1 MLATRLPGI
10 RQALAE
16 GRLRLRTLPLSAP
29 ADSDWA
35 HDRWLRGHP
44 ALGASSVPAGAVAAV
59 RAFAT
64 AQASVPTGRSPAA
77 PTAPQTSAD
86 APSTTAMPGW
96 LLQPVTFRL
105 TTDGMM
111 LDPTPQ
117 RAVDAAMAERM
128 IQAIAPLLA
137 DEGLEIEMQT
147 PARWLLHPRTGT
159 AGWQLACTPI
169 EAVGESHIDVLMP
182 QGPDAKRFLRLLNEV
197 QMSWNL
203 LTLNEPQDL
212 PVNAIWP
219 SGPAHSPAIDAMRD
233 LLARGLVVDERF
245 LMARLTQDL
254 SAWLDALPALDAW
267 FSDDPAGFACL
278 LADLEWTEERAR
290 TDFAAFL
297 DTLHAHLHEL
307 AETIQPV
314 GLHTFGQNAQEEHR
328 LATVMMM
335 LGKPFLEAAAR
346 HMGEPQTE
354 LDETLAVDYQQMI
367 DTSPYRLLKRYLQ
380 PDADLHE
387 LPEPLQAQLT
397 QARQWWQA
405 LDAGGETGGLIA
417 ALQGRY
423 RPTAYGGDPVRNPD
437 ALPTG
442 RNLYGFDPSRVPTR
456 HAWEAG
462 KQAAEKLIAAHRQQH
477 GRTPAKLAVS
487 LWSVETMRHQGLLEA
502 QALWLM
508 GVEPI
513 WDEGG
518 RVIDVKLVPRE
529 QLGRPRVDVVLSAT
543 GLYSIRVHSMMERID

>member
-1 MLATRLPGI
+1 MKRGLPGRSGQTIRSAPVRQDTGTGSLPQLALVHPCTTSRPGRSHEANQRCPYNSGVNATLPSTTPAPGGVEKTTTVEHPRLRLLPGALLPAHWLGGGLLDDRLPGI

-86 APSTTAMPGW
+86 APSTTATPGW

-105 TTDGMM
+105 TTDRMM

-137 DEGLEIEMQT
+137 DEGLDIEMQT

-159 AGWQLACTPI
+159 AGWQLSCTPI

-267 FSDDPAGFACL
+267 FADDPAGFACL
-278 LADLEWTEERAR
+278 LAGEHGMHW
-290 TDFAAFL
+290 
-297 DTLHAHLHEL
+297 
-307 AETIQPV
+307 
-314 GLHTFGQNAQEEHR
+314 LHTPN
-328 LATVMMM
+328 V
-335 LGKPFLEAAAR
+335 P
-346 HMGEPQTE
+346 
-354 LDETLAVDYQQMI
+354 DETLQLAGLM
-367 DTSPYRLLKRYLQ
+367 PQ
-380 PDADLHE
+380 PGA
-387 LPEPLQAQLT
+387 
-397 QARQWWQA
+397 
-405 LDAGGETGGLIA
+405 
-417 ALQGRY
+417 
-423 RPTAYGGDPVRNPD
+423 
-437 ALPTG
+437 TG
-442 RNLYGFDPSRVPTR
+442 RSTAGRGAASPDHGMGRSTPHATSERTAASLAEDARPSWLARLGSRLRAWRGHPHDPRGDSGDRNDTASQGTPSADPLDSLFR
-456 HAWEAG
+456 DEA
-462 KQAAEKLIAAHRQQH
+462 
-477 GRTPAKLAVS
+477 P
-487 LWSVETMRHQGLLEA
+487 
-502 QALWLM
+502 
-508 GVEPI
+508 
-513 WDEGG
+513 
-518 RVIDVKLVPRE
+518 
-529 QLGRPRVDVVLSAT
+529 
-543 GLYSIRVHSMMERID
+543 

>member
-1 MLATRLPGI
+1 MNATLPSITPAPGGVEKTSTIEHPRLLLLPGALLPAHWLGGGLLHDRLPGI

-35 HDRWLRGHP
+35 HDRWLREHP
-44 ALGASSVPAGAVAAV
+44 SLGASSVPAGAAAAV

-77 PTAPQTSAD
+77 SAALQASTD
-86 APSTTAMPGW
+86 TPSTTATPGW

-105 TTDGMM
+105 TTDRMM

-137 DEGLEIEMQT
+137 DEGLDIEMQT
-147 PARWLLHPRTGT
+147 PTRWLLHPRTGT
-159 AGWQLACTPI
+159 AGWQLSCTPI

-219 SGPAHSPAIDAMRD
+219 SGPAHSPAIDAVRD

-267 FSDDPAGFACL
+267 FADDPAGFACL
-278 LADLEWTEERAR
+278 LA
-290 TDFAAFL
+290 
-297 DTLHAHLHEL
+297 
-307 AETIQPV
+307 
-314 GLHTFGQNAQEEHR
+314 GEHG
-328 LATVMMM
+328 M
-335 LGKPFLEAAAR
+335 
-346 HMGEPQTE
+346 
-354 LDETLAVDYQQMI
+354 
-367 DTSPYRLLKRYLQ
+367 
-380 PDADLHE
+380 
-387 LPEPLQAQLT
+387 
-397 QARQWWQA
+397 
-405 LDAGGETGGLIA
+405 
-417 ALQGRY
+417 
-423 RPTAYGGDPVRNPD
+423 
-437 ALPTG
+437 
-442 RNLYGFDPSRVPTR
+442 
-456 HAWEAG
+456 
-462 KQAAEKLIAAHRQQH
+462 
-477 GRTPAKLAVS
+477 
-487 LWSVETMRHQGLLEA
+487 
-502 QALWLM
+502 
-508 GVEPI
+508 
-513 WDEGG
+513 
-518 RVIDVKLVPRE
+518 
-529 QLGRPRVDVVLSAT
+529 
-543 GLYSIRVHSMMERID
+543 

>member
-1 MLATRLPGI
+1 MPQLALPHPGTTSRPGCTHKASQRCPYNSGVNATLPSITPAPGGVEKTSTIERPRLRLLPGALLPTHWLGGGLLHNQLPGI

-44 ALGASSVPAGAVAAV
+44 ALMASSVPAGAVAAV

-64 AQASVPTGRSPAA
+64 AQASVPTGRAPAA
-77 PTAPQTSAD
+77 SAALQASAD
-86 APSTTAMPGW
+86 TPSATATPGW

-105 TTDGMM
+105 TTDRMM

-117 RAVDAAMAERM
+117 RAVDTAMAERM

-137 DEGLEIEMQT
+137 DEGLDIEMQT

-159 AGWQLACTPI
+159 AGWQLSCTPI

-278 LADLEWTEERAR
+278 LAGEHGLHW
-290 TDFAAFL
+290 
-297 DTLHAHLHEL
+297 LHAPNVPDEILHLAGLMPQPGATARSTADRGAASPDRGMAGSAPHATSERPGRTAAPVAEGERPSWL
-307 AETIQPV
+307 A
-314 GLHTFGQNAQEEHR
+314 R
-328 LATVMMM
+328 LGSRLRAWR
-335 LGKPFLEAAAR
+335 GR
-346 HMGEPQTE
+346 SH
-354 LDETLAVDYQQMI
+354 
-367 DTSPYRLLKRYLQ
+367 DTQ
-380 PDADLHE
+380 GH
-387 LPEPLQAQLT
+387 
-397 QARQWWQA
+397 
-405 LDAGGETGGLIA
+405 AGGRNGTA
-417 ALQGRY
+417 SQGT
-423 RPTAYGGDPVRNPD
+423 PSADPLDSLFRD
-437 ALPTG
+437 
-442 RNLYGFDPSRVPTR
+442 
-456 HAWEAG
+456 EA
-462 KQAAEKLIAAHRQQH
+462 
-477 GRTPAKLAVS
+477 P
-487 LWSVETMRHQGLLEA
+487 
-502 QALWLM
+502 
-508 GVEPI
+508 
-513 WDEGG
+513 
-518 RVIDVKLVPRE
+518 
-529 QLGRPRVDVVLSAT
+529 
-543 GLYSIRVHSMMERID
+543 

>member
-1 MLATRLPGI
+1 MKRGLPGRSGQTIRSAPVRQDTGTGSLPQLALVHPCTTSRPGRSHEANQRCPYNSGVNATLPSTTPAPGGVEKTSPVERPRLRLLPGALLPAHWLGGGLLHDRLPGI
-10 RQALAE
+10 RQALAQ
-16 GRLRLRTLPLSAP
+16 GRLRLRTLPLNAP
-29 ADSDWA
+29 ADGDWA

-77 PTAPQTSAD
+77 SAALQASAD
-86 APSTTAMPGW
+86 TPSATATPGW

-105 TTDGMM
+105 TTDRMM

-137 DEGLEIEMQT
+137 DEGLDIEMQT
-147 PARWLLHPRTGT
+147 PTRWLLRPRAGT
-159 AGWQLACTPI
+159 AGWQLSCTPI

-278 LADLEWTEERAR
+278 LAGEHGLHW
-290 TDFAAFL
+290 
-297 DTLHAHLHEL
+297 LHAPNVPDEILHLAGLMPQPGATARSTAGRGAASPDHGMGRSTPHATSERTAASL
-307 AETIQPV
+307 AEDARPSW
-314 GLHTFGQNAQEEHR
+314 LAR
-328 LATVMMM
+328 LGSRLRAWRGHPHDPRGDSGDRNDTASQGTPSADP
-335 LGKPFLEAAAR
+335 LDSLFRDEA
-346 HMGEPQTE
+346 P
-354 LDETLAVDYQQMI
+354 
-367 DTSPYRLLKRYLQ
+367 
-380 PDADLHE
+380 
-387 LPEPLQAQLT
+387 
-397 QARQWWQA
+397 
-405 LDAGGETGGLIA
+405 
-417 ALQGRY
+417 
-423 RPTAYGGDPVRNPD
+423 
-437 ALPTG
+437 
-442 RNLYGFDPSRVPTR
+442 
-456 HAWEAG
+456 
-462 KQAAEKLIAAHRQQH
+462 
-477 GRTPAKLAVS
+477 
-487 LWSVETMRHQGLLEA
+487 
-502 QALWLM
+502 
-508 GVEPI
+508 
-513 WDEGG
+513 
-518 RVIDVKLVPRE
+518 
-529 QLGRPRVDVVLSAT
+529 
-543 GLYSIRVHSMMERID
+543 

>member
-1 MLATRLPGI
+1 MKRGLPGRSGQTIRSAPVRQDTGTGSLPQLALVHPCTTSRPGRSHEANQRCPYNSGVNATLPSTTPAPGGVEKTTTVEHPRLRLLPGALLPAHWLGGGLLDDRLPGI

-35 HDRWLRGHP
+35 HDRWLREHP
-44 ALGASSVPAGAVAAV
+44 SLGASSVPAGAAAAV

-64 AQASVPTGRSPAA
+64 AQASVPTDRAPAA

-86 APSTTAMPGW
+86 APSTTATPGW

-105 TTDGMM
+105 TTDRMM

-137 DEGLEIEMQT
+137 DEGLDIEMQT

-159 AGWQLACTPI
+159 AGWQLSCTPI

-267 FSDDPAGFACL
+267 FADDPTGFACL
-278 LADLEWTEERAR
+278 LAGEHGLHW
-290 TDFAAFL
+290 
-297 DTLHAHLHEL
+297 LHA
-307 AETIQPV
+307 PNV
-314 GLHTFGQNAQEEHR
+314 
-328 LATVMMM
+328 
-335 LGKPFLEAAAR
+335 P
-346 HMGEPQTE
+346 
-354 LDETLAVDYQQMI
+354 DETLHLAGLMPQPGAPARSTADRGAARPDHGMAGSTPHA
-367 DTSPYRLLKRYLQ
+367 TS
-380 PDADLHE
+380 E
-387 LPEPLQAQLT
+387 
-397 QARQWWQA
+397 
-405 LDAGGETGGLIA
+405 
-417 ALQGRY
+417 
-423 RPTAYGGDPVRNPD
+423 RP
-437 ALPTG
+437 
-442 RNLYGFDPSRVPTR
+442 
-456 HAWEAG
+456 
-462 KQAAEKLIAAHRQQH
+462 
-477 GRTPAKLAVS
+477 GRTAAPVAEGERPSWLARLGSRLRAWRGRSRDAQGHAGSRNGTASQGTPSADPLDS
-487 LWSVETMRHQGLLEA
+487 LFRDEA
-502 QALWLM
+502 
-508 GVEPI
+508 P
-513 WDEGG
+513 
-518 RVIDVKLVPRE
+518 
-529 QLGRPRVDVVLSAT
+529 
-543 GLYSIRVHSMMERID
+543 

>member
-1 MLATRLPGI
+1 MKRGLPGRSGQTFRSAPVFQETGTGSLPQLALVHPGTASRPGRSHEANQRCPYNSGVNATLPSITPAPGGVEKTSTIEHPRLRLLPGALLPAHWLGGGLLHDRLPGI

-16 GRLRLRTLPLSAP
+16 GRLRLRPLPLSAP

-77 PTAPQTSAD
+77 SAALQASTD
-86 APSTTAMPGW
+86 TPSTTTTPGW

-105 TTDGMM
+105 TTDRMM

-117 RAVDAAMAERM
+117 RAVDTAMAERM

-137 DEGLEIEMQT
+137 DEGLDIEMQT
-147 PARWLLHPRTGT
+147 PIRWLLHPRTGT
-159 AGWQLACTPI
+159 AGWQLSCTPI

-267 FSDDPAGFACL
+267 FADDPASFACL
-278 LADLEWTEERAR
+278 LAGEHGLHWLHAPNVPDETLHLAGLTPQPGVPARSTADRGAARPGHGTTGSTPGPTPHATSERTAASLAKDAR
-290 TDFAAFL
+290 PGWLARLGSRLRAWRGRSRDVQGHAGSRNGTASQGSPSADPL
-297 DTLHAHLHEL
+297 DTL
-307 AETIQPV
+307 
-314 GLHTFGQNAQEEHR
+314 FR
-328 LATVMMM
+328 D
-335 LGKPFLEAAAR
+335 EA
-346 HMGEPQTE
+346 P
-354 LDETLAVDYQQMI
+354 
-367 DTSPYRLLKRYLQ
+367 
-380 PDADLHE
+380 
-387 LPEPLQAQLT
+387 
-397 QARQWWQA
+397 
-405 LDAGGETGGLIA
+405 
-417 ALQGRY
+417 
-423 RPTAYGGDPVRNPD
+423 
-437 ALPTG
+437 
-442 RNLYGFDPSRVPTR
+442 
-456 HAWEAG
+456 
-462 KQAAEKLIAAHRQQH
+462 
-477 GRTPAKLAVS
+477 
-487 LWSVETMRHQGLLEA
+487 
-502 QALWLM
+502 
-508 GVEPI
+508 
-513 WDEGG
+513 
-518 RVIDVKLVPRE
+518 
-529 QLGRPRVDVVLSAT
+529 
-543 GLYSIRVHSMMERID
+543 